1 MWSLPIGSQ
10 VETSMKR
17 PHKPIIN
24 YLSTL
29 SLQPGE
35 SKVQIS
41 IKNQPHQKIND
52 ASLLLGRGFL
62 TFTMGWGNIDVIIF
76 CWILDEFLFMRDV
89 SFVDLD
95 KALNFGLLIKDEP
108 LIFHLFSW
116 KMFIYH
122 LFLEYVPLKEPAPKF
137 H

>member
-24 YLSTL
+24 YLSIL

-52 ASLLLGRGFL
+52 ASLLFGRGFGHL
-62 TFTMGWGNIDVIIF
+62 RRVEE
-76 CWILDEFLFMRDV
+76 ILML
-89 SFVDLD
+89 SFFVE
-95 KALNFGLLIKDEP
+95 I
-108 LIFHLFSW
+108 
-116 KMFIYH
+116 
-122 LFLEYVPLKEPAPKF
+122 
-137 H
+137 